1 MVLEYHSGTK
11 KVVRKGVFNNVYVKN
26 FPKESSFTEDDLAT
40 LFKDFGEIQS
50 TAIMRDGN
58 GDSKGFGFVCFKEP
72 AAAEKAIQY
81 VARSEAAAAADED
94 DAKVS
99 QVQGV
104 KVSDLYVVEAKK
116 KSQRTAELQMS
127 NFKFKKSIM
136 FFSLFVKNFPVG
148 TTEDE
153 LKIYF

>member
-1 MVLEYHSGTK
+1 MDKYDLSRDVADGTSREALQGHQLMVLEYHSGTK

-72 AAAEKAIQY
+72 
-81 VARSEAAAAADED
+81 VRSC
-94 DAKVS
+94 
-99 QVQGV
+99 
-104 KVSDLYVVEAKK
+104 
-116 KSQRTAELQMS
+116 
-127 NFKFKKSIM
+127 
-136 FFSLFVKNFPVG
+136 
-148 TTEDE
+148 
-153 LKIYF
+153 